1 MTIHGSGY
9 RRAGYRPTPV
19 ARRIWAVAR
28 EEARLLFRTRLGVV
42 VYGICQLPV
51 AIAVVILLLA
61 MGVIEIGAG
70 IAPARFVRPGTLL
83 DPASH
88 AFFLD
93 ARLKTTG
100 FLTFVVL
107 TCLVSCRAIAKD
119 RAAGA
124 LEIYWTRGIT
134 PGGYFLGKWAGSF
147 LLLASVFVAGPA
159 LQWGM
164 GIWVAPDWSYLDQT
178 LGFVPRALAGLAVL
192 SALGSLMAVTFSAL
206 AGTPGLATVAWLVLL
221 LGTEAVARLLAR
233 LFGDVW
239 SFKALAP
246 WDALKRVV
254 EWIAGVRPLQDYPVE
269 LAAAGLAATL
279 LALGAA
285 LVRRLRFEVVA

>member
-9 RRAGYRPTPV
+9 RGSSYRPTSGV
-19 ARRIWAVAR
+19 RRVWAVAR

-42 VYGICQLPV
+42 IYGICQLPLM
-51 AIAVVILLLA
+51 IGVVILMLA
-61 MGVIEIGAG
+61 MGVIEIGG
-70 IAPARFVRPGTLL
+70 GVTPSRILRPGTLL

-134 PGGYFLGKWAGSF
+134 PLGYFLGKWAGSF
-147 LLLASVFVAGPA
+147 LLLASVFVVGPA
-159 LQWGM
+159 LQWGA
-164 GIWVAPDWSYLDQT
+164 GIWFAPDGSYLDRT
-178 LGFVPRALAGLAVL
+178 LPFVPRALAGLTVL

-221 LGTEAVARLLAR
+221 LGTEAVSRLLAR

-239 SFKALAP
+239 HFKALAP

-254 EWIAGVRPLQDYPVE
+254 EWITGVQPLQDYPVE
-269 LAAAGLAATL
+269 TAAAGLGITL
-279 LALGAA
+279 LVLGSG
-285 LVRRLRFEVVA
+285 LVRRLRFEVVG